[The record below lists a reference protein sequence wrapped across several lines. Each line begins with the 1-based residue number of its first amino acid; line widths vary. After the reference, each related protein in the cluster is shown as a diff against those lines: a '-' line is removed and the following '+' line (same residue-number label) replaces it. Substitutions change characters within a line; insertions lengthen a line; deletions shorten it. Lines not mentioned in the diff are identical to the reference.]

1 MSSLPQQPRGQDSK
15 SVSMRHMAHEA
26 LHDLLHFDTKLLKTL
41 PVLLFKPGQVT
52 ERTLSGDQGYV
63 KPFTLFV
70 FINFIFFLIKSK
82 GLFQYKLDT
91 YLDSPLFR
99 DAAGRRAAELGIATN
114 VLTDR
119 FNLAMRFEQ
128 KEYLV
133 IMVPLFALILSAL
146 YLLRR
151 RPFAMHLVFALNF
164 YSWFILYMALLPVL
178 WFLAALCLNLFH
190 FSYGF
195 LFSQESLVLFLL
207 GSCFVYL
214 ILAIRRVYRD
224 SWWAVLPRAAMLSIS
239 VLALIIFVYKPVL
252 FFIVMHSIGE

>member
-1 MSSLPQQPRGQDSK
+1 
-15 SVSMRHMAHEA
+15 
-26 LHDLLHFDTKLLKTL
+26 
-41 PVLLFKPGQVT
+41 
-52 ERTLSGDQGYV
+52 
-63 KPFTLFV
+63 
-70 FINFIFFLIKSK
+70 
-82 GLFQYKLDT
+82 
-91 YLDSPLFR
+91 
-99 DAAGRRAAELGIATN
+99 
-114 VLTDR
+114 
-119 FNLAMRFEQ
+119 
-128 KEYLV
+128 
-133 IMVPLFALILSAL
+133 
-146 YLLRR
+146 
-151 RPFAMHLVFALNF
+151 MHLVFALNF